1 MPCTPVRSLLLCCV
15 LAILGLVAPGVP
27 PCAQE
32 DTAAAPELDVLVEVG
47 GVQSLSD
54 YAAVMRLLSETPG
67 VRRVAVEEVAGDRV
81 VFRATAR
88 GGAEAIG
95 AGLEAGSALVRTGA
109 SGGRLVYD
117 YRR

>member
-1 MPCTPVRSLLLCCV
+1 MPCTPVRSLILCCV
-15 LAILGLVAPGVP
+15 LAILGLFAPGAP

-32 DTAAAPELDVLVEVG
+32 DAAAAPELDVLIEVG
-47 GVQSLSD
+47 GVQSLAD

-67 VRRVAVEEVAGDRV
+67 VRRIVVEEVAGDRV

-95 AGLEAGSALVRTGA
+95 AGLEADAVLVRTSA